1 MNPPE
6 TGPAPAAPFGL
17 QPERSNS
24 LVLISGIATTVITLL
39 VVYLLDHSGAD
50 INIMGLYADYVIPA
64 GTILVGIAA
73 SSGYGLASWVSGIKI
88 TKRLLWT
95 VLCLQLIAYF
105 VAEYIQFS
113 NLHLIYAKT
122 GQPVGFFTWFDAT
135 ARAFAWKQDNGSMGE
150 PLGAFG
156 YFFVSLGIAGFVG
169 GSLIVPLAMRKAP
182 YCASCQRYMKT
193 RSLGLV
199 PASVKAKKVKKSD
212 LATTAAYEAEHQQ
225 ALDGGKQTVAA
236 LQKFAADN
244 SSAEFRNKLD
254 ELHPNKGKTSRLP
267 VRMLLQLVHCKRCC
281 NGQLVTK
288 QITGQGKR
296 IKTTEIVRSELHP
309 EFVRSVC
316 S

>member
-24 LVLISGIATTVITLL
+24 LVLISGLATTVVTLFI
-39 VVYLLDHSGAD
+39 VYVLDHSGAD

-73 SSGYGLASWVSGIKI
+73 SSGYGLASWFSGIKI

-95 VLCLQLIAYF
+95 VLCLQLMAYF

-113 NLHLIYAKT
+113 NLHLVYSGSGK
-122 GQPVGFFTWFDAT
+122 PVGFLTWFDAT
-135 ARAFAWKQDNGSMGE
+135 ARAFAWKQDNGTMGE
-150 PLGAFG
+150 PMGAFG
-156 YFFVSLGIAGFVG
+156 YFFVSLGILGFVG
-169 GSLIVPLAMRKAP
+169 GSLIVPLAMRNAP

-212 LATTAAYEAEHQQ
+212 LAGTAAYEAEQQQ
-225 ALDGGKQTVAA
+225 AFDGGKQTVAT

-244 SSAEFRNKLD
+244 KATEFRAKLD
-254 ELHPNKGKTSRLP
+254 ELRPDKSKTARLP
-267 VRMLLQLVHCKRCC
+267 IRMLLQLVHCKRCC

-288 QITGQGKR
+288 QMAGQGKQ
-296 IKTTEIVRSELHP
+296 IKTTEIARNDLHP
-309 EFVRSVC
+309 EFVRAVSI
-316 S
+316 

>member
-6 TGPAPAAPFGL
+6 AGQSPTASFGL

-95 VLCLQLIAYF
+95 VLCLQLVAYF

-113 NLHLIYAKT
+113 NLHLIYEET
-122 GQPVGFFTWFDAT
+122 GKPVGFFTWFDAT
-135 ARAFAWKQDNGSMGE
+135 ARAFAWKQQNGSMGE

-193 RSLGLV
+193 RSLGLI

-212 LATTAAYEAEHQQ
+212 LAATAAYEAEQQQ
-225 ALDGGKQTVAA
+225 AYDAGKEKVAA
-236 LQKFAADN
+236 LQKFAAAN
-244 SSAEFRNKLD
+244 SSVEFRAKLD
-254 ELHPNKGKTSRLP
+254 ELRPGKGKTARLP
-267 VRMLLQLVHCKRCC
+267 IRMLLQLVHCKHCC
-281 NGQLVTK
+281 HGQLVTK
-288 QITGQGKR
+288 QMTGQGKQ
-296 IKTTEIVRSELHP
+296 IKTIEIARNELHP
-309 EFVRSVC
+309 EFVRSV
-316 S
+316 ST